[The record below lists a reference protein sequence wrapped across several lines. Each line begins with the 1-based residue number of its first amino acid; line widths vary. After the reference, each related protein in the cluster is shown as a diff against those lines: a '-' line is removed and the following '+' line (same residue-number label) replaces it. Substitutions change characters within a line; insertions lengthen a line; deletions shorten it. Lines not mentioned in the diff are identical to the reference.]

1 MRNDGSYAARPS
13 RFAVGFAGVAFVAD
27 DGARPNVG
35 SDVEQNVEVTRVGG
49 FAACQVEGDDIAGG
63 VRFRVDLRGEAAARA
78 SERLPFL
85 PPLLQRRHMRAHD
98 RRVEHLDQVRG
109 RTHRGKRVEEGFE
122 DASLAQ
128 SVEAF
133 PYAVPG
139 TKAFRQ
145 GAPSNVLDREEMERL
160 KEAPV
165 VVAPSVLAGEGRRET
180 PSAYTPNLPH
190 PSLGLHASW
199 PPIRSETYESC
210 LIQPRNPKNLIR
222 PKFVHTT

>member
-1 MRNDGSYAARPS
+1 MISPEASDFAWIFVVKPPRERPS
-13 RFAVGFAGVAFVAD
+13 
-27 DGARPNVG
+27 
-35 SDVEQNVEVTRVGG
+35 
-49 FAACQVEGDDIAGG
+49 ACP
-63 VRFRVDLRGEAAARA
+63 
-78 SERLPFL
+78 SC
-85 PPLLQRRHMRAHD
+85 PPLLRQPTHARA
-98 RRVEHLDQVRG
+98 RSSSRTSGQVRG

-145 GAPSNVLDREEMERL
+145 GAPSNVLDREEIERL

-165 VVAPSVLAGEGRRET
+165 IVALPSSPGKAGAKHRQRVR
-180 PSAYTPNLPH
+180 PIFLIH
-190 PSLGLHASW
+190 LCRHAPR

-210 LIQPRNPKNLIR
+210 LIHPRNPKNLIR

>member
-1 MRNDGSYAARPS
+1 
-13 RFAVGFAGVAFVAD
+13 
-27 DGARPNVG
+27 
-35 SDVEQNVEVTRVGG
+35 
-49 FAACQVEGDDIAGG
+49 
-63 VRFRVDLRGEAAARA
+63 
-78 SERLPFL
+78 
-85 PPLLQRRHMRAHD
+85 MRAHD

-133 PYAVPG
+133 PHAVPR

-165 VVAPSVLAGEGRRET
+165 IVGLSSTPGRQARNTASVCVQSSSFIFVDMRR
-180 PSAYTPNLPH
+180 
-190 PSLGLHASW
+190 GLRFARRPMNHA
-199 PPIRSETYESC
+199 
-210 LIQPRNPKNLIR
+210 
-222 PKFVHTT
+222 

>member
-1 MRNDGSYAARPS
+1 
-13 RFAVGFAGVAFVAD
+13 
-27 DGARPNVG
+27 
-35 SDVEQNVEVTRVGG
+35 
-49 FAACQVEGDDIAGG
+49 
-63 VRFRVDLRGEAAARA
+63 
-78 SERLPFL
+78 
-85 PPLLQRRHMRAHD
+85 MRAYD

-160 KEAPV
+160 EEPPIIFGL
-165 VVAPSVLAGEGRRET
+165 PSTSRKGRRET
-180 PSAYTPNLPH
+180 PQACAPNPH
-190 PSLGLHASW
+190 RSSSSTCAPASD
-199 PPIRSETYESC
+199 SVGD
-210 LIQPRNPKNLIR
+210 L
-222 PKFVHTT
+222 

>member
-1 MRNDGSYAARPS
+1 MISPEASDFAWIFVVKPPRERPS
-13 RFAVGFAGVAFVAD
+13 AC
-27 DGARPNVG
+27 P
-35 SDVEQNVEVTRVGG
+35 SCPLCSGG
-49 FAACQVEGDDIAGG
+49 
-63 VRFRVDLRGEAAARA
+63 
-78 SERLPFL
+78 
-85 PPLLQRRHMRAHD
+85 RHMRAHD

-160 KEAPV
+160 KEAPII
-165 VVAPSVLAGEGRRET
+165 VALPSSPGKAGAKHRQRVR
-180 PSAYTPNLPH
+180 PIFLIH
-190 PSLGLHASW
+190 LCRHAPR

-210 LIQPRNPKNLIR
+210 LIQPRNLEVYVR
-222 PKFVHTT
+222 SRAHGLGVAEGDLT

>member
-1 MRNDGSYAARPS
+1 
-13 RFAVGFAGVAFVAD
+13 
-27 DGARPNVG
+27 
-35 SDVEQNVEVTRVGG
+35 
-49 FAACQVEGDDIAGG
+49 
-63 VRFRVDLRGEAAARA
+63 
-78 SERLPFL
+78 
-85 PPLLQRRHMRAHD
+85 MRAHD

-109 RTHRGKRVEEGFE
+109 RTHRGKRVKEGFE
-122 DASLAQ
+122 DPSLAQ

-133 PYAVPG
+133 PHAVPG

-165 VVAPSVLAGEGRRET
+165 IAALPSSPGKAGAKHRQGVRPIFLIHLCRHAPR
-180 PSAYTPNLPH
+180 
-190 PSLGLHASW
+190 